1 MLHNHHQHHPMQKQ
15 VQGAFNTLT
24 EGMKIYGTLKGAFE
38 VGKGLISGAR
48 AAYAVAAPMA
58 AALL

>member
-1 MLHNHHQHHPMQKQ
+1 MQKQ
-15 VQGAFNTLT
+15 IQGAFNTLT

-38 VGKGLISGAR
+38 VGKSVISGAR

>member
-1 MLHNHHQHHPMQKQ
+1 MKMHPSKCK
-15 VQGAFNTLT
+15 VQTNEDHWGKR
-24 EGMKIYGTLKGAFE
+24 GMVDLDDGFSVKILE

>member
-1 MLHNHHQHHPMQKQ
+1 MQKQ
-15 VQGAFNTLT
+15 VQSAFNTLT

-38 VGKGLISGAR
+38 VGKGFISGAR

>member
-1 MLHNHHQHHPMQKQ
+1 MQKQ

-48 AAYAVAAPMA
+48 TAYAVAAPMA